1 MHDDVRLA
9 ALRAASKLALGVT
22 FVGCGAP
29 APAESSAAALES
41 DGYPATEDDEVRRAR
56 HDAGAARCKDA
67 GADAPVATAASC
79 TEVLASAF
87 AGPAWE
93 PLRTYRSE
101 KAPVPAVAARA
112 KECCL
117 PTPGD
122 QAFLQPEAVGEHRWE
137 CCNLIGGGI
146 STGEGTP
153 AYCTPWGPPVPPAM
167 RTARGAR
174 RVRGARRAEVA

>member
-22 FVGCGAP
+22 FVGCSAP
-29 APAESSAAALES
+29 APADPSAAALES
-41 DGYPATEDDEVRRAR
+41 DGYPAATEDDELRRAR
-56 HDAGAARCKDA
+56 HDAGAARCRDA
-67 GADAPVATAASC
+67 GREAAPATPAASC
-79 TEVLASAF
+79 KEVVACAF
-87 AGPAWE
+87 AGAAWD

-101 KAPVPAVAARA
+101 KAPVPAVAARV

-117 PTPGD
+117 PPAGE
-122 QAFLQPEAVGEHRWE
+122 QSFLQPEAVGEHRWE

-153 AYCTPWGPPVPPAM
+153 AYCTPWGPPVPPVM
-167 RTARGAR
+167 RTARRSR
-174 RVRGARRAEVA
+174 RGEVV